1 MRRKLILLLTVG
13 ALIAG
18 SESHAGDVLA
28 NGQGLDP
35 FKSSGMSSMDVSS
48 PETNAFGDVG
58 VVDAAQMG
66 ELRGREGGTS
76 ITVATDQ
83 DLNASV
89 VGGAITADTFATG
102 GVSFGDNAF
111 DNFGGVGLVNVV
123 TGNNNAVEAAIGVT
137 FNLLD

>member
-13 ALIAG
+13 ALTAG
-18 SESHAGDVLA
+18 SESYAGDILNDQQMA
-28 NGQGLDP
+28 GAFESPGLTA
-35 FKSSGMSSMDVSS
+35 GG
-48 PETNAFGDVG
+48 TNAFGDLG
-58 VVDAAQMG
+58 VVDSQEMG

-102 GVSFGDNAF
+102 GVNFGDNAF

>member
-13 ALIAG
+13 ALTAG
-18 SESHAGDVLA
+18 SESYAGDVLNDQQMAGAFESPGFTAGGA
-28 NGQGLDP
+28 N
-35 FKSSGMSSMDVSS
+35 
-48 PETNAFGDVG
+48 TFGDLG
-58 VVDAAQMG
+58 VVDSQEMG

-102 GVSFGDNAF
+102 GVNFGDNAF

>member
-13 ALIAG
+13 ALAAAG
-18 SESHAGDVLA
+18 ESYAGDVLN
-28 NGQGLDP
+28 NGQTAEP
-35 FKSSGMSSMDVSS
+35 FESQSFSAG
-48 PETNAFGDVG
+48 EANAFGELG
-58 VVDAAQMG
+58 VVDSQEMG

-102 GVSFGDNAF
+102 GVNFGENAF

-123 TGNNNAVEAAIGVT
+123 TGNNNAIEAAIGVT